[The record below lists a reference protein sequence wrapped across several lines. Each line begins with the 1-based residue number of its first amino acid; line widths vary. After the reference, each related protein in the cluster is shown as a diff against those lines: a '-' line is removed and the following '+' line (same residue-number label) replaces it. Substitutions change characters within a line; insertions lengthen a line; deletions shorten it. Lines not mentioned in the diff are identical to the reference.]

1 MNKHEIEELRKS
13 VNLRLVNSKYKEAFL
28 DVFGDL
34 DCLTYIRWMVDVN
47 KNPSDYDNVKE
58 KIKSYPSLIDW
69 KIEEDDSISIIHGE
83 YIESIG
89 ENFIEISI
97 SYNGKNISGVKIP
110 IICLVNNPSKIIRDS
125 LIIGHQ
131 ADFFTKEILFTS
143 ILDDNCVDN
152 KTFIDYIKN
161 LFKSLKDIKQ
171 IAARIELS
179 AALFGDELVDR
190 ALTKCGVM
198 NLKELRFAA
207 ED

>member
-1 MNKHEIEELRKS
+1 MNKQEIEELRKS
-13 VNLRLVNSKYKEAFL
+13 VNLRLANSKYKEAFL

-34 DCLTYIRWMVDVN
+34 DCLTYVRWMVDFN
-47 KNPSDYDNVKE
+47 KNPSDCYTVKE
-58 KIKSYPSLIDW
+58 KIKSYPSLLDW
-69 KIEEDDSISIIHGE
+69 KIDESDAISIIYGE

-97 SYNGKNISGVKIP
+97 SYNGKNIAGNKIP
-110 IICLVNNPSKIIRDS
+110 INCLANNPSKIINDS
-125 LIIGHQ
+125 LIIGQQ
-131 ADFFTKEILFTS
+131 ADSFAKEILFAS
-143 ILDDNCVDN
+143 ILDDNCADN
-152 KTFIDYIKN
+152 KICIDYIKN
-161 LFKSLKDIKQ
+161 LFKALKDIKQ